1 MNQLNSLIIEGNAV
15 RKAEFSEPKTGFYV
29 CKFPV
34 AVNRWYK
41 TKNNDGVSEVS
52 FFDVETYGKLA
63 EYCSK
68 KVEKGL
74 GMRVVG
80 RLKQARWKDKDGKS
94 QSKVYVIA
102 EHIEYKP
109 KFDNSI
115 MSSEDDSPETQEALE
130 IERCSD
136 KSEAEALQPEI
147 VMAAEGSE
155 ETVF

>member
-15 RKAEFSEPKTGFYV
+15 KKAEFSEPKTGFFV

-41 TKNNDGVSEVS
+41 NRNDEGVTEVS
-52 FFDVETYGKLA
+52 FFEVETYGKLA
-63 EYCSK
+63 EYCRSK
-68 KVEKGL
+68 VDKGV

-80 RLKQARWKDKDGKS
+80 RLKQDRWKDKDGKT

-109 KFDNSI
+109 KFNNSVI
-115 MSSEDDSPETQEALE
+115 
-130 IERCSD
+130 
-136 KSEAEALQPEI
+136 
-147 VMAAEGSE
+147 AAESE
-155 ETVF
+155 TTKKSDSTDEEYVF